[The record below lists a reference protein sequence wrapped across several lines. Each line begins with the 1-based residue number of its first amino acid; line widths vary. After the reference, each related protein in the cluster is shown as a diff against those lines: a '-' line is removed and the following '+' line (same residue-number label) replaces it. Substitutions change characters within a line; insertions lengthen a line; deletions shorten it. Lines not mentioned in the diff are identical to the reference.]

1 MSLSSLNNPVRAT
14 FGSQDPTPR
23 MSEEVVI
30 IGDPKGREK
39 VVGFCKEEANGEG
52 QLGFGFEM
60 GGTGEHIWS

>member
-1 MSLSSLNNPVRAT
+1 
-14 FGSQDPTPR
+14 